1 MKEVLWA
8 LKKILQEMKIC
19 RLIPRL
25 LSKHYFT
32 LYWIGVF
39 LLSIFCEIF
48 NEFISLLVRERIFC
62 QALVSKPTA
71 QTISQQVQKPI

>member
-1 MKEVLWA
+1 MGLE
-8 LKKILQEMKIC
+8 EN
-19 RLIPRL
+19 
-25 LSKHYFT
+25 FT
-32 LYWIGVF
+32 RNENLPTDPQITFKTLFYIALYWIGVF
-39 LLSIFCEIF
+39 LLSIFLEDF

>member
-39 LLSIFCEIF
+39 LLSIFLEDF
-48 NEFISLLVRERIFC
+48 NEFISLLV
-62 QALVSKPTA
+62 K
-71 QTISQQVQKPI
+71 